1 MKLEPPCS
9 MVPHGQVSAKVETEP
24 LLLFKEM

>member
-1 MKLEPPCS
+1 MKSEAACS
-9 MVPHGQVSAKVETEP
+9 MAPHGQVSAKVETEP